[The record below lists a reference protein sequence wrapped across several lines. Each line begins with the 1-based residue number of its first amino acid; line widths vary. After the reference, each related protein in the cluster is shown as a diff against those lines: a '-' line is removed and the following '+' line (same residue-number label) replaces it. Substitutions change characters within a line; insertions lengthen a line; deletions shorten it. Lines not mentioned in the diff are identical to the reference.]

1 MSPTTHVI
9 IHGHF
14 YQPPRENPWTQRI
27 EPQPSAAPY
36 RDWNERVAAEC
47 YTPNARSRV
56 LDDQGRILEVVN
68 NYEYISFNF
77 GPTLLSWL
85 EQHAPETYERIL
97 AADRVSVE
105 RRGHG
110 NAMAQVYNHVIM
122 PLASAR
128 DRWTQIQWGLSD
140 FQARFDRPAA
150 GMWLAETAVND
161 AVMEDLA
168 RAGVQFV
175 ILAPS
180 QAEMIRA
187 PGEEAWRDVSAG
199 DVPCGRA
206 YAWAGKRGEVAVLFY
221 DGQPSQAIA
230 FEHLLRNAA
239 TFADRIEQAAGRG
252 QPTEEGADRL
262 ALLATD
268 GESYGH
274 HEPMGDMCLAYLATR
289 EAPRRGLSL
298 TNPAAFLA
306 AHPARWEVRLKPG
319 GGGRGTAWSCAHG
332 VGRWME
338 DCGCT
343 TGGPPSWNQAWRA
356 PLREAFDLL
365 RQRADPLFEQEGTK
379 LLTNPWAARDDYIS
393 VLLGRKVGAAKRFFD
408 THAKRPLTDDERA
421 RVYRLM
427 EMQRHCMLMYTSCGW
442 FFADLSGIETVQDLA
457 YFARA
462 GQLGEQL
469 AGHPITAEALDALGR
484 AESNLAEMGDGLRI
498 LRRFVRPAMLSP
510 EKVAAHKGIRALL
523 ENRAPGNRLYGFR
536 VRTHSEQR
544 AGRDGIK
551 VFSGRLTVEAER
563 TGEGG
568 TFDVA
573 VLAGG
578 GLKLAAFVR
587 PYREDDPRQGPD
599 DLLGLVGE
607 AGFDGARRVLA
618 ERFGLELGLPDMLV
632 ELRLQAM
639 GVLVRPVLDELNETF
654 DALFTRHE
662 GLLRSLQ
669 PLGVGLPEA
678 LNGPVGY
685 AASRRFDKLFARGL
699 KDGDLGAAMELAA
712 EVTPLGVELRF
723 ERANRKLGRALQ
735 ERLEQILAD
744 PRPGAMVALQGLIES
759 ARRVGLA
766 ADRAWLQDRL
776 AEALDPVLDALLD
789 PAQPGGARPRV
800 ARAWVEL
807 AGFLNLNVDAA
818 RRRVDQEAKS

>member
-36 RDWNERVAAEC
+36 HDWNERVAAEC

-56 LDDQGRILEVVN
+56 LDNRGRILEVVN
-68 NYEYISFNF
+68 NYEHISFNF

-85 EQHAPETYERIL
+85 EQRAPDTYERIL
-97 AADRVSVE
+97 AADRVSLE

-140 FQARFDRPAA
+140 FEARFDRPAE
-150 GMWLAETAVND
+150 GMWLSETAVND

-168 RAGVQFV
+168 RAGIRFI

-187 PGEEAWRDVSAG
+187 PGDPAWRDVSAG
-199 DVPCGRA
+199 DIPCGRA
-206 YAWAGKRGEVAVLFY
+206 YAWTGRQAEVAVLFY
-221 DGQPSQAIA
+221 DGRASQAIA
-230 FEHLLRNAA
+230 FEHLLRNAT
-239 TFADRIEQAAGRG
+239 TFADRIAQAAERG
-252 QPTEEGADRL
+252 QPEDEDGDRL

-274 HEPMGDMCLAYLATR
+274 HEPMGDMCLAYLATH
-289 EAPRRGLSL
+289 EAPRRGLTL
-298 TNPAAFLA
+298 TNPAAYLQ
-306 AHPARWEVRLKPG
+306 AHPARWQVRLKPG

-356 PLREAFDLL
+356 PLRKAFDLL
-365 RQRADPLFEQEGTK
+365 RKRADPLFEQVGTK

-393 VLLGRKVGAAKRFFD
+393 VLLGRQVGAARRFFD
-408 THAKRPLTDDERA
+408 THAKRELTDDERA

-427 EMQRHCMLMYTSCGW
+427 EMQRNCMLMYTSCGW

-469 AGHPITAEALDALGR
+469 AGHPITAEALDTLAR
-484 AESNLAEMGDGLRI
+484 AVSNLAEMGDGLRI
-498 LRRFVRPAMLSP
+498 LNRFVRPAMLSP
-510 EKVAAHKGIRALL
+510 EKVAAHKGIQALL
-523 ENRAPGNRLYGFR
+523 QNRAPSDRLYGFR

-544 AGRDGIK
+544 AGQAGIK
-551 VFSGRLTVEAER
+551 VFSGRLTVEAAR

-568 TFDVA
+568 TFEVA

-587 PYREDDPRQGPD
+587 PYDEDDRRQGPE
-599 DLLGLVGE
+599 DLLGLMGE
-607 AGFDGARRVLA
+607 AGFDGARRSLA
-618 ERFGLELGLPDMLV
+618 EHFGLELGLPDMLV

-639 GVLVRPVLDELNETF
+639 GVLVRPVLDELGETF
-654 DALFTRHE
+654 DALYTRYE
-662 GLLRSLQ
+662 GLLRSLK

-678 LNGPVGY
+678 LKAPVGY
-685 AASRRFDKLFARGL
+685 AASRRFDRLFARGL
-699 KDGDLGAAMELAA
+699 EDGDLGAAIELAGEA
-712 EVTPLGVELRF
+712 GALGVELRYD
-723 ERANRKLGRALQ
+723 RANRKLGRELTR
-735 ERLEQILAD
+735 RLEQILAD
-744 PRPGAMVALQGLIES
+744 PQPERMLALRALVDS
-759 ARRVGLA
+759 ARRVGLQ
-766 ADRAWLQDRL
+766 ADRASVQDRL
-776 AEALDPVLDALLD
+776 AEALDPVLDGLLD
-789 PAQPGGARPRV
+789 PAQPGGPRPRT

-807 AGFLNLNVDAA
+807 AGFFNLNVDAA
-818 RRRVDQEAKS
+818 RTRLGQEAVS